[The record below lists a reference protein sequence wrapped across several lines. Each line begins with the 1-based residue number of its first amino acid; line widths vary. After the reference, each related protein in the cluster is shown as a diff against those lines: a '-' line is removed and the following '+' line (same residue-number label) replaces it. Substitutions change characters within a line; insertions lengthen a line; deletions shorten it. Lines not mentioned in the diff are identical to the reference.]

1 MVAQVSEDRSSAG
14 CSIVVL
20 VLVLALVLP
29 ETSLPRAAPLPTAAG
44 QAISFELRNGTTRT
58 TKTYDPSKLA
68 LLVIDVWSW
77 HWCKTC
83 TARIA
88 SMIPRIN
95 GAVAAGRKTG
105 MTVIWSPTDVLENY
119 DGWPQ
124 REKAVNY
131 PKIPPV
137 FVQNSSI
144 PEAGLSPFGGP
155 CMCTEERNTADRIN
169 AGEMRMDTDLVIAE
183 SDFIVGGGTVD
194 EVYSILKGEGIETV
208 IYMGFAEN
216 ICVQGKAEGM
226 INMQKLGFDF
236 ILARDITDAYTGYDQ
251 ANPDKI
257 NPDLGTALVTDFI
270 ERRGIAFTTE
280 FGPFA
285 VAQGTWQPHLDP
297 TLLAPWGT
305 ATRPYT
311 VDYNGTVVVR
321 VSTPC
326 NCTTTCDGVQEWAK
340 AGRRLSLVYTLDGS
354 RPQPPE
360 PGAPI
365 ASGPINV
372 ALHHSAQNKS
382 APHLGVLLR
391 AVAFAVDPAGKVPA
405 VQVFA
410 ESNGTYVFRP
420 YELLKIGPQSS
431 ILPPLQP
438 PSVSSP
444 SSSPPPPPF
453 DGLLMADAPIY
464 WEEPKGGAMNP
475 PPYSGPH
482 GSGSSVYR
490 RVPTPNRSYAG
501 LPFLAGTNTS
511 WPLKIRDTTYPHGL
525 GCWAPM
531 HISYNLSALRQ
542 RGLGRFVAQV
552 GVDEAFC
559 NRNNFFAAP
568 WMCHDV
574 VEFASAFV
582 TARVDGVVVQQTP
595 VLRMQD
601 VAWPLDIDFQRSG
614 HILRLE
620 VLRGPV
626 LQGGSKQGYGYAVNQ
641 DSYDLVDFVE
651 AAFVRADYQ
660 AQRMERRDKHV
671 GHGGR

>member
-1 MVAQVSEDRSSAG
+1 MGLPDRKSYATA
-14 CSIVVL
+14 
-20 VLVLALVLP
+20 VLALALLIQAVQ
-29 ETSLPRAAPLPTAAG
+29 TAPLPGSGPPTVGAADAG
-44 QAISFELRNGTTRT
+44 QSSELPSVSFELRNGSTTT
-58 TKTYDPSKLA
+58 TKAYDPAKLA
-68 LLVIDVWSW
+68 LLVIDVWSY

-83 TARIA
+83 TARIG

-95 GAVAAGRKTG
+95 GAVAAGRKAG
-105 MTVIWSPTDVLENY
+105 MTVLWSPTDVLENY

-124 REKAVNY
+124 REKAINY

-155 CMCTEERNTADRIN
+155 CMCTEEHNTADRIN

-251 ANPDKI
+251 SNPDKI
-257 NPDLGTALVTDFI
+257 NPDNGTALVTEFI
-270 ERRGIAFTTE
+270 EQRGIALTTE

-285 VAQGTWQPHLDP
+285 VAQGTWAPHLDR

-311 VDYNGTVVVR
+311 VNFNGTVVVR
-321 VSTPC
+321 LSTPC
-326 NCTTTCDGVQEWAK
+326 NCTTTCDGVQAWAN

-354 RPQPPE
+354 RPRPPG
-360 PGAPI
+360 PRAPI
-365 ASGPINV
+365 VPGPINI
-372 ALHHSAQNKS
+372 ALHRSDQDAS
-382 APHLGVLLR
+382 APHLGVLVR
-391 AVAFAVDPAGKVPA
+391 AVAFAVDPAGKAPP
-405 VQVFA
+405 VQAFA

-420 YELLKIGPQSS
+420 FGLQVIGPQQQQQQQQQHQHQQ
-431 ILPPLQP
+431 PLA
-438 PSVSSP
+438 SALA
-444 SSSPPPPPF
+444 SSPPPPPPAAAAVPF
-453 DGLLMADAPIY
+453 DGLLMADAPIH
-464 WEEPKGGAMNP
+464 WEEIKGGRMNP

-490 RVPTPNRSYAG
+490 RIPTPNRSYAG

-511 WPLKIRDTTYPHGL
+511 WPLKIRDTTYLHGL

-542 RGLGRFVAQV
+542 RGAKMPFLSHFMLKIMLLPR
-552 GVDEAFC
+552 
-559 NRNNFFAAP
+559 
-568 WMCHDV
+568 
-574 VEFASAFV
+574 
-582 TARVDGVVVQQTP
+582 
-595 VLRMQD
+595 
-601 VAWPLDIDFQRSG
+601 
-614 HILRLE
+614 
-620 VLRGPV
+620 
-626 LQGGSKQGYGYAVNQ
+626 
-641 DSYDLVDFVE
+641 
-651 AAFVRADYQ
+651 Q
-660 AQRMERRDKHV
+660 ARDK
-671 GHGGR
+671 RTKS